1 MTMRKKNATQV
12 KTADFSDFGYE
23 YTPKNPAK
31 DSNYGVS
38 RDRVNPL
45 VAGLEKVSNVTVTE
59 NMAKAYKST
68 MDHLLDFFGN
78 AGAMRKRSEPDIVQL
93 FSKAFAEDRLLA
105 LKALFYI
112 RDVRGGQG
120 ERRTFKVCMKW
131 IAENYPDIFIKNIP
145 NVPLF
150 GRFDDLYCVF

>member
-12 KTADFSDFGYE
+12 GFSDFGYE
-23 YTPKNPAK
+23 YTPQRRGTSDEVSIFKFEPA
-31 DSNYGVS
+31 
-38 RDRVNPL
+38 NPL
-45 VAGLEKVSNVTVTE
+45 VAGLEKASNVTVTE
-59 NMAKAYKST
+59 NLAKAYKST
-68 MDHLLDFFGN
+68 MDNLLDFFGN
-78 AGAMRKRSEPDIVQL
+78 AGAMRKRSEGDIVQL

-145 NVPLF
+145 NVPVF